1 MVSNQHNNAHH
12 TIITGTTNSLRS
24 VGLRLKLIVV
34 LIVVSILFLGFKGLT
49 GMHSAS
55 DSIESLYTKGMQH
68 TIRAGRILDELG
80 SARSQLLL
88 AFQHDPSSKY
98 ALMHDHPITMHVE
111 SIQTSLTNLHRIVD
125 NEILANVLDDKEKAV
140 IQTLKEKLDQVTR
153 QGFEP
158 ALQQLKAEKYDAAN
172 LILLQVKVINPLY
185 NEIKKAAEAFLDIQT
200 QEGKNNFSAS
210 QHEINQFIWMV
221 SLLGAFALIVTTSLA
236 LLIAK
241 RVNNAVH
248 HLASSATHIAAGDLT
263 QRIPVTGNDEFSDI
277 AKYVNRIVTSFQEV
291 ISSNRH
297 SVSALATAAEENA
310 AVAMQTKQNIVEQQS
325 QTQQIAAAIH
335 QFTATVHEVA
345 QSAGLAAEASEEAE
359 QAAMQGRKVVEENI
373 AMIEGLSNDL
383 QKMLAAMQLLAKDSE
398 DIGSVVDV
406 IQSISEQTNLLAL
419 NAAIEAARAGEQGR
433 GFAVVADEVRTLA
446 SRTQESTKQILQTV
460 QRLQQSSRDSANL
473 IEQGVSG
480 ASKAVEKARLAGTA
494 LSQITANVDRIST
507 MNTQIATAS
516 EEQSAVTEEINKNII
531 TISEISNQ
539 TALGAQQSSE
549 ATLELARLAE
559 SMKQE
564 VARYNA

>member
-1 MVSNQHNNAHH
+1 
-12 TIITGTTNSLRS
+12 
-24 VGLRLKLIVV
+24 
-34 LIVVSILFLGFKGLT
+34 
-49 GMHSAS
+49 
-55 DSIESLYTKGMQH
+55 
-68 TIRAGRILDELG
+68 
-80 SARSQLLL
+80 
-88 AFQHDPSSKY
+88 
-98 ALMHDHPITMHVE
+98 
-111 SIQTSLTNLHRIVD
+111 
-125 NEILANVLDDKEKAV
+125 
-140 IQTLKEKLDQVTR
+140 
-153 QGFEP
+153 
-158 ALQQLKAEKYDAAN
+158 
-172 LILLQVKVINPLY
+172 
-185 NEIKKAAEAFLDIQT
+185 
-200 QEGKNNFSAS
+200 
-210 QHEINQFIWMV
+210 
-221 SLLGAFALIVTTSLA
+221 
-236 LLIAK
+236 
-241 RVNNAVH
+241 
-248 HLASSATHIAAGDLT
+248 
-263 QRIPVTGNDEFSDI
+263 
-277 AKYVNRIVTSFQEV
+277 
-291 ISSNRH
+291 
-297 SVSALATAAEENA
+297 
-310 AVAMQTKQNIVEQQS
+310 MQTKQNIVEQQS

-516 EEQSAVTEEINKNII
+516 EEQSAVTEEINKTSSPSAKSPTKPRWEHNKALKQPWSWQDSPRACNRKSRV
-531 TISEISNQ
+531 TMPDISQND
-539 TALGAQQSSE
+539 
-549 ATLELARLAE
+549 LEWQRNEKRVYPHQHLKRCD
-559 SMKQE
+559 
-564 VARYNA
+564 

>member
-1 MVSNQHNNAHH
+1 MMVSNQHNNAHR
-12 TIITGTTNSLRS
+12 TIIAGTKNSLHS

-49 GMHSAS
+49 GMQSAS
-55 DSIESLYTKGMQH
+55 DSIESLYIKGMQH

-111 SIQTSLTNLHRIVD
+111 GIQTSLTNLHRIVD
-125 NEILANVLDDKEKAV
+125 NEILATVLDAQEKAV

-172 LILLQVKVINPLY
+172 LILLQVINPLY

-559 SMKQE
+559 SMQQE

>member
-1 MVSNQHNNAHH
+1 MTSNSLNSAHRKSAKS
-12 TIITGTTNSLRS
+12 TTNSLHC
-24 VGLRLKLIVV
+24 VGVRLKLIVV

-49 GMHSAS
+49 GMQNAS
-55 DSIESLYTKGMQH
+55 NSIESLYSKGMQH
-68 TIRAGRILDELG
+68 TIRAGRILDDLG

-98 ALMHDHPITMHVE
+98 AHMHDHPIDRHME
-111 SIQTSLTNLHRIVD
+111 GIEASLTDLHHIVD
-125 NEILANVLDDKEKAV
+125 NEILATELDAQEKTV
-140 IQTLKEKLDQVTR
+140 ILALKEKLDQVTKD
-153 QGFEP
+153 GFEP
-158 ALQQLKAEKYDAAN
+158 ALMQIKAKNYDAAN
-172 LILLQVKVINPLY
+172 LILLQKINPLY
-185 NEIKKAAEAFLDIQT
+185 GDIKQAAEAFLEIQIK
-200 QEGKNNFSAS
+200 EGKANFSAS
-210 QHEINQFIWMV
+210 EHDIRQFIWSV
-221 SLLGAFALIVTTSLA
+221 GLLGALALIVTTTLA

-248 HLASSATHIAAGDLT
+248 QLADSATNIADGDLT
-263 QRIPVTGNDEFSDI
+263 QRIPVTGSDEFSDI
-277 AKYVNRIVTSFQEV
+277 AEYVNRIVSSFQLV
-291 ISSNRH
+291 ISNNRH
-297 SVSALATAAEENA
+297 SISALATAAEQNA
-310 AVAMQTKQNIVEQQS
+310 SVAMQTKQNIVEQQS
-325 QTQQIAAAIH
+325 QTQQIATAIH

-359 QAAMQGRKVVEENI
+359 QAAAQGRKVVNENI

-383 QKMLAAMQLLAKDSE
+383 QQMLEAMQLLAKDSE

-460 QRLQQSSRDSANL
+460 QRLQQSSRDSTQM
-473 IEQGVSG
+473 IEQGVDS

-494 LSQITANVDRIST
+494 LSQISANVDRISN

-516 EEQSAVTEEINKNII
+516 EEQSAVTEEINKNISA
-531 TISEISNQ
+531 ISEISNQ
-539 TALGAQQSSE
+539 TAVGAQQSSE
-549 ATLELARLAE
+549 ATLELARLADD
-559 SMKQE
+559 MQQE
-564 VARYNA
+564 VARYKA

>member
-1 MVSNQHNNAHH
+1 MMVSNQHNNAHR
-12 TIITGTTNSLRS
+12 TIIAGTTNSLHS

-49 GMHSAS
+49 GMQSAS
-55 DSIESLYTKGMQH
+55 YSIESLYTKGMQH

-111 SIQTSLTNLHRIVD
+111 GIQTSLTNLHRIVD
-125 NEILANVLDDKEKAV
+125 NEILATVLDAQEKAV

-172 LILLQVKVINPLY
+172 LILLQVINPLY

-210 QHEINQFIWMV
+210 QHEINQFIWIV

-263 QRIPVTGNDEFSDI
+263 QRIPITGNDEFSDI

-559 SMKQE
+559 SMQQE

>member
-1 MVSNQHNNAHH
+1 MVSNQHNNAHR
-12 TIITGTTNSLRS
+12 TIIAGTKNSLHS

-49 GMHSAS
+49 GMQSAS
-55 DSIESLYTKGMQH
+55 YSIESLYTKGMQH

-111 SIQTSLTNLHRIVD
+111 GIQTSLTNLHRIVD
-125 NEILANVLDDKEKAV
+125 NEILATVLDAQEKAV

-172 LILLQVKVINPLY
+172 LILLQVINPLY

-248 HLASSATHIAAGDLT
+248 HLASSATHIAAGALT

-559 SMKQE
+559 SMQQE

>member
-1 MVSNQHNNAHH
+1 MMVSNQHNNAHR
-12 TIITGTTNSLRS
+12 TIIAGTTNSLHS

-49 GMHSAS
+49 GMQSAS

-111 SIQTSLTNLHRIVD
+111 GIQTSLTNLHRIVD
-125 NEILANVLDDKEKAV
+125 NEILATVLDAQEKAV

-172 LILLQVKVINPLY
+172 LILLQVINPLY

-359 QAAMQGRKVVEENI
+359 QAAMQ
-373 AMIEGLSNDL
+373 
-383 QKMLAAMQLLAKDSE
+383 LLAKDSE

-549 ATLELARLAE
+549 ATLDLARLAE
-559 SMKQE
+559 SMQQE

>member
-1 MVSNQHNNAHH
+1 MMVSNQHNNAHR
-12 TIITGTTNSLRS
+12 TIIAGTTNSLHS

-49 GMHSAS
+49 GMQSAS

-111 SIQTSLTNLHRIVD
+111 GIQTSLTNLHRIVD
-125 NEILANVLDDKEKAV
+125 NEILATVLDAQEKAV

-172 LILLQVKVINPLY
+172 LILLQVINPLY

-210 QHEINQFIWMV
+210 QHEINQFIWIV

-345 QSAGLAAEASEEAE
+345 QSAGLAEEAE

-559 SMKQE
+559 SMQQE

>member
-1 MVSNQHNNAHH
+1 MMVSNQHNNAHH
-12 TIITGTTNSLRS
+12 TIMTGTTNSLRS

-49 GMHSAS
+49 GMQSAS

-111 SIQTSLTNLHRIVD
+111 GIQTSLTNLHRIVD

-140 IQTLKEKLDQVTR
+140 IQTLKEKLDQVNR

-172 LILLQVKVINPLY
+172 LILLQVINPLY

-325 QTQQIAAAIH
+325 QTQQIATAIH
-335 QFTATVHEVA
+335 QFTATVNEVA
-345 QSAGLAAEASEEAE
+345 QSAGLAADASEEAE

-373 AMIEGLSNDL
+373 AMIERLSNDL

-473 IEQGVSG
+473 IEQGVLG

>member
-1 MVSNQHNNAHH
+1 MTSNSLNSAHRKSAKS
-12 TIITGTTNSLRS
+12 TTNSLHS
-24 VGLRLKLIVV
+24 VGFRLKLIVV

-49 GMHSAS
+49 GMQNAS
-55 DSIESLYTKGMQH
+55 NSIESLYSKGMQH
-68 TIRAGRILDELG
+68 TIRAGRILDDLG

-98 ALMHDHPITMHVE
+98 AHMHDHPIDRHIE
-111 SIQTSLTNLHRIVD
+111 GIEASLTDLHHIVD
-125 NEILANVLDDKEKAV
+125 NEILATELDAQEKAV
-140 IQTLKEKLDQVTR
+140 ILALKEKLDQVTKD
-153 QGFEP
+153 GFEP
-158 ALQQLKAEKYDAAN
+158 ALMQIKAKNYDAAN
-172 LILLQVKVINPLY
+172 LILLQKINPLY
-185 NEIKKAAEAFLDIQT
+185 GDIKQAAEAFLEIQIK
-200 QEGKNNFSAS
+200 EGKANFSAS
-210 QHEINQFIWMV
+210 EHDIRQFIWSV
-221 SLLGAFALIVTTSLA
+221 GLLGALALIVTTTLA

-248 HLASSATHIAAGDLT
+248 QLADSATNIADGDLT
-263 QRIPVTGNDEFSDI
+263 QRIPVTGSDEFSDI
-277 AKYVNRIVTSFQEV
+277 AEYVNRIVSSFQHV
-291 ISSNRH
+291 ISNNRH
-297 SVSALATAAEENA
+297 SISALATAAEQNA
-310 AVAMQTKQNIVEQQS
+310 SVAMQTKQNIVEQQS
-325 QTQQIAAAIH
+325 QTQQIATAIH

-345 QSAGLAAEASEEAE
+345 QSAELAAEASEEAE
-359 QAAMQGRKVVEENI
+359 QAAAQGRKVVNENI

-383 QKMLAAMQLLAKDSE
+383 QQMLEAMQLLAKDSE

-460 QRLQQSSRDSANL
+460 QRLQQSSRDSTQM
-473 IEQGVSG
+473 IEQGVDS

-494 LSQITANVDRIST
+494 LSQISANVDRISN

-516 EEQSAVTEEINKNII
+516 EEQSAVTEEINKNIS

-539 TALGAQQSSE
+539 TAVGAQQSSE
-549 ATLELARLAE
+549 ATLELARLADN
-559 SMKQE
+559 MQQE
-564 VARYNA
+564 VARYKA

>member
-1 MVSNQHNNAHH
+1 
-12 TIITGTTNSLRS
+12 
-24 VGLRLKLIVV
+24 
-34 LIVVSILFLGFKGLT
+34 
-49 GMHSAS
+49 
-55 DSIESLYTKGMQH
+55 
-68 TIRAGRILDELG
+68 
-80 SARSQLLL
+80 
-88 AFQHDPSSKY
+88 
-98 ALMHDHPITMHVE
+98 
-111 SIQTSLTNLHRIVD
+111 
-125 NEILANVLDDKEKAV
+125 
-140 IQTLKEKLDQVTR
+140 
-153 QGFEP
+153 
-158 ALQQLKAEKYDAAN
+158 
-172 LILLQVKVINPLY
+172 
-185 NEIKKAAEAFLDIQT
+185 
-200 QEGKNNFSAS
+200 
-210 QHEINQFIWMV
+210 MV
-221 SLLGAFALIVTTSLA
+221 SLLGAVALIVTTSLA

-241 RVNNAVH
+241 RVNNAVY

-291 ISSNRH
+291 IGSNRH

-559 SMKQE
+559 SMQQE

>member
-1 MVSNQHNNAHH
+1 MVSNQHNNAHR
-12 TIITGTTNSLRS
+12 TIIAGTTNSLHS

-49 GMHSAS
+49 GMQSAS
-55 DSIESLYTKGMQH
+55 YSIESLYTKGMQH

-111 SIQTSLTNLHRIVD
+111 GIQTSLTNLHRIVD
-125 NEILANVLDDKEKAV
+125 NEILATVLDAQEKAV

-172 LILLQVKVINPLY
+172 LILLQVINPLY

-210 QHEINQFIWMV
+210 QHEINQFIWIV

-263 QRIPVTGNDEFSDI
+263 QRIPITGNDEFSDI

-559 SMKQE
+559 SMQQE

>member
-1 MVSNQHNNAHH
+1 MVSNQHNNAHR
-12 TIITGTTNSLRS
+12 TIIAGTTNSLHS

-49 GMHSAS
+49 GMQSAS

-111 SIQTSLTNLHRIVD
+111 GIQTSLTNLHRIVD
-125 NEILANVLDDKEKAV
+125 NEILATVLDAQEKAV

-172 LILLQVKVINPLY
+172 LILLQVINPLY

-359 QAAMQGRKVVEENI
+359 QAAMQ
-373 AMIEGLSNDL
+373 
-383 QKMLAAMQLLAKDSE
+383 LLAKDSE

-549 ATLELARLAE
+549 ATLDLARLAE
-559 SMKQE
+559 SMQQE

>member
-1 MVSNQHNNAHH
+1 MMVSNQHNNAHR
-12 TIITGTTNSLRS
+12 TIIAGTTNSLHS

-49 GMHSAS
+49 GMQSAS

-111 SIQTSLTNLHRIVD
+111 GIQTSLTNLHRIVD
-125 NEILANVLDDKEKAV
+125 NEILATVLDTQEKTV

-172 LILLQVKVINPLY
+172 LILLQVINPLY

-221 SLLGAFALIVTTSLA
+221 SLLGVFALIVTTSLA

-325 QTQQIAAAIH
+325 QTQQIAAAI
-335 QFTATVHEVA
+335 ATVHEVA
-345 QSAGLAAEASEEAE
+345 KSAGLAAEASEEAE
-359 QAAMQGRKVVEENI
+359 QAAIQGRKVVEENI

-559 SMKQE
+559 SMQQE

>member
-1 MVSNQHNNAHH
+1 MTSYSLNSAHRKSAKS
-12 TIITGTTNSLRS
+12 TTNSLHS
-24 VGLRLKLIVV
+24 VGFRLKLIVV

-49 GMHSAS
+49 GMQNAS
-55 DSIESLYTKGMQH
+55 NSIETLYSKGMQH
-68 TIRAGRILDELG
+68 TIRAGRILDDLG

-98 ALMHDHPITMHVE
+98 AHMHDHPIDRHME
-111 SIQTSLTNLHRIVD
+111 GIEASLTDLHHIVD
-125 NEILANVLDDKEKAV
+125 NEILATELDAQEKAV
-140 IQTLKEKLDQVTR
+140 ILALKEKLDQVTKD
-153 QGFEP
+153 GFEP
-158 ALQQLKAEKYDAAN
+158 ALMQIKAKNYDAAN
-172 LILLQVKVINPLY
+172 LILLQKINPLY
-185 NEIKKAAEAFLDIQT
+185 GDIKQAAEAFLEIQIK
-200 QEGKNNFSAS
+200 EGKANFSAS
-210 QHEINQFIWMV
+210 EYDIRQFIWSV
-221 SLLGAFALIVTTSLA
+221 GLLGALALIVTTTLA

-248 HLASSATHIAAGDLT
+248 QLADSATNIADGDLT
-263 QRIPVTGNDEFSDI
+263 QRIPVTGSDEFSDI
-277 AKYVNRIVTSFQEV
+277 AEYVNRIVSSFQHV
-291 ISSNRH
+291 ISNNRH
-297 SVSALATAAEENA
+297 SISALASAAEQNA
-310 AVAMQTKQNIVEQQS
+310 SVAMQTKQNIVEQQS
-325 QTQQIAAAIH
+325 QTQQIATAIH

-359 QAAMQGRKVVEENI
+359 QAAAQGRKVVNENI

-383 QKMLAAMQLLAKDSE
+383 QQMLEAMQLLAKDSE

-460 QRLQQSSRDSANL
+460 QRLQQSSRDSTQM
-473 IEQGVSG
+473 IEQGVDS

-494 LSQITANVDRIST
+494 LSQISANVDRISN

-516 EEQSAVTEEINKNII
+516 EEQSAVTEEINKNISA
-531 TISEISNQ
+531 ISEISNQ
-539 TALGAQQSSE
+539 TAVGAQQSSE
-549 ATLELARLAE
+549 ATLELARLADD
-559 SMKQE
+559 MQQE
-564 VARYNA
+564 VARYKA

>member
-1 MVSNQHNNAHH
+1 MMVSNQHNNAHR
-12 TIITGTTNSLRS
+12 TIIAGTKNSLHS

-49 GMHSAS
+49 GMQSAS
-55 DSIESLYTKGMQH
+55 YSIESLYTKGMQH

-111 SIQTSLTNLHRIVD
+111 GIQTSLTNLHRIVD
-125 NEILANVLDDKEKAV
+125 NEILATVLDAQEKAV

-172 LILLQVKVINPLY
+172 LILLQVINPLY

-248 HLASSATHIAAGDLT
+248 HLASSATHIAAGALT

-559 SMKQE
+559 SMQQE

>member
-1 MVSNQHNNAHH
+1 MMVSNQHNNAHR
-12 TIITGTTNSLRS
+12 TIIAGTTNSLHS

-49 GMHSAS
+49 GMQSAS

-111 SIQTSLTNLHRIVD
+111 GIQTSLTNLHRIVD
-125 NEILANVLDDKEKAV
+125 NEILATVLDAQEKAV

-172 LILLQVKVINPLY
+172 LILLQVINPLY

-221 SLLGAFALIVTTSLA
+221 SLLGTFALIVTTSLA

-549 ATLELARLAE
+549 ATLDLARLAE
-559 SMKQE
+559 SMQQE

>member
-1 MVSNQHNNAHH
+1 M
-12 TIITGTTNSLRS
+12 
-24 VGLRLKLIVV
+24 
-34 LIVVSILFLGFKGLT
+34 
-49 GMHSAS
+49 
-55 DSIESLYTKGMQH
+55 
-68 TIRAGRILDELG
+68 
-80 SARSQLLL
+80 
-88 AFQHDPSSKY
+88 
-98 ALMHDHPITMHVE
+98 
-111 SIQTSLTNLHRIVD
+111 
-125 NEILANVLDDKEKAV
+125 
-140 IQTLKEKLDQVTR
+140 
-153 QGFEP
+153 
-158 ALQQLKAEKYDAAN
+158 
-172 LILLQVKVINPLY
+172 
-185 NEIKKAAEAFLDIQT
+185 
-200 QEGKNNFSAS
+200 
-210 QHEINQFIWMV
+210 
-221 SLLGAFALIVTTSLA
+221 
-236 LLIAK
+236 
-241 RVNNAVH
+241 
-248 HLASSATHIAAGDLT
+248 
-263 QRIPVTGNDEFSDI
+263 
-277 AKYVNRIVTSFQEV
+277 TSFQEV

-325 QTQQIAAAIH
+325 QTQQIATAIH
-335 QFTATVHEVA
+335 QFTATVNEVA
-345 QSAGLAAEASEEAE
+345 QSAGLAADASEEAE

-473 IEQGVSG
+473 IEQGVLG

>member
-24 VGLRLKLIVV
+24 VGLRLKLVVV

-49 GMHSAS
+49 GMQSAS

-80 SARSQLLL
+80 SASSQLLL

-111 SIQTSLTNLHRIVD
+111 GIQTSLTNLHRIVD
-125 NEILANVLDDKEKAV
+125 NEILATVLDAQEKAV

-172 LILLQVKVINPLY
+172 LILLQVINPLY

-325 QTQQIAAAIH
+325 QTQQIATAIH
-335 QFTATVHEVA
+335 QFTATVNEVA
-345 QSAGLAAEASEEAE
+345 QSAGLDASEEAE

-473 IEQGVSG
+473 IEQGVLG

>member
-1 MVSNQHNNAHH
+1 
-12 TIITGTTNSLRS
+12 
-24 VGLRLKLIVV
+24 
-34 LIVVSILFLGFKGLT
+34 
-49 GMHSAS
+49 
-55 DSIESLYTKGMQH
+55 
-68 TIRAGRILDELG
+68 
-80 SARSQLLL
+80 
-88 AFQHDPSSKY
+88 
-98 ALMHDHPITMHVE
+98 
-111 SIQTSLTNLHRIVD
+111 
-125 NEILANVLDDKEKAV
+125 
-140 IQTLKEKLDQVTR
+140 
-153 QGFEP
+153 
-158 ALQQLKAEKYDAAN
+158 
-172 LILLQVKVINPLY
+172 
-185 NEIKKAAEAFLDIQT
+185 
-200 QEGKNNFSAS
+200 
-210 QHEINQFIWMV
+210 
-221 SLLGAFALIVTTSLA
+221 
-236 LLIAK
+236 
-241 RVNNAVH
+241 
-248 HLASSATHIAAGDLT
+248 
-263 QRIPVTGNDEFSDI
+263 
-277 AKYVNRIVTSFQEV
+277 
-291 ISSNRH
+291 
-297 SVSALATAAEENA
+297 
-310 AVAMQTKQNIVEQQS
+310 
-325 QTQQIAAAIH
+325 QIAAAIH

-559 SMKQE
+559 SMQQE

>member
-1 MVSNQHNNAHH
+1 MVSNQHNNAHR
-12 TIITGTTNSLRS
+12 TIIAGTTNSLHS

-49 GMHSAS
+49 GMQSAS

-111 SIQTSLTNLHRIVD
+111 GIQTSLTNLHRIVD
-125 NEILANVLDDKEKAV
+125 NEILATVLDTQEKTV

-172 LILLQVKVINPLY
+172 LILLQVINPLY

-221 SLLGAFALIVTTSLA
+221 SLLGVFALIVTTSLA

-325 QTQQIAAAIH
+325 QTQQIAAAI
-335 QFTATVHEVA
+335 ATVHEVA
-345 QSAGLAAEASEEAE
+345 KSAGLAAEASEEAE
-359 QAAMQGRKVVEENI
+359 QAAIQGRKVVEENI

-559 SMKQE
+559 SMQQE

>member
-1 MVSNQHNNAHH
+1 MVSNQHNNAHR
-12 TIITGTTNSLRS
+12 TIIAGTKNSLHS

-49 GMHSAS
+49 GMQSAS
-55 DSIESLYTKGMQH
+55 DSIESLYIKGMQH

-111 SIQTSLTNLHRIVD
+111 GIQTSLTNLHRIVD
-125 NEILANVLDDKEKAV
+125 NEILATVLDAQEKAV

-172 LILLQVKVINPLY
+172 LILLQVINPLY

-559 SMKQE
+559 SMQQE

>member
-1 MVSNQHNNAHH
+1 MTSNSLNSAHRKSAKS
-12 TIITGTTNSLRS
+12 TTNSLHS
-24 VGLRLKLIVV
+24 VGFRLKLIVV

-49 GMHSAS
+49 GMQNTSN
-55 DSIESLYTKGMQH
+55 SIESLYSKGMQH
-68 TIRAGRILDELG
+68 TIRAGRILDDLG

-98 ALMHDHPITMHVE
+98 AHMHDHPIDRHME
-111 SIQTSLTNLHRIVD
+111 GIEASLTDLHHIVD
-125 NEILANVLDDKEKAV
+125 NEILATELDAQEKAV
-140 IQTLKEKLDQVTR
+140 ILALKEKLDQVTKD
-153 QGFEP
+153 GFEP
-158 ALQQLKAEKYDAAN
+158 ALMQIKAKNYDAAN
-172 LILLQVKVINPLY
+172 LILLQKINPLY
-185 NEIKKAAEAFLDIQT
+185 GDIKQAAEAFLEIQIK
-200 QEGKNNFSAS
+200 EGKANFSAS
-210 QHEINQFIWMV
+210 EYDIRQFIWSV
-221 SLLGAFALIVTTSLA
+221 GLLGALALIVTTTLA

-248 HLASSATHIAAGDLT
+248 QLADSATNIADGDLT
-263 QRIPVTGNDEFSDI
+263 QRIPVTGSDEFSDI
-277 AKYVNRIVTSFQEV
+277 AEYVNRIVSSFQHI
-291 ISSNRH
+291 ISNNRH
-297 SVSALATAAEENA
+297 SISALASAAEQNA
-310 AVAMQTKQNIVEQQS
+310 SVAMQTKQNIVEQQS
-325 QTQQIAAAIH
+325 QTQQIATAIH

-359 QAAMQGRKVVEENI
+359 QAAAQGRIVVNENI

-383 QKMLAAMQLLAKDSE
+383 QQMLEAMQLLAKDSE

-460 QRLQQSSRDSANL
+460 QRLQQSSRDSTQM
-473 IEQGVSG
+473 IEQGVDS

-494 LSQITANVDRIST
+494 LSQISANVDRISN

-516 EEQSAVTEEINKNII
+516 EEQSAVTEEINKNISA
-531 TISEISNQ
+531 ISEISNQ
-539 TALGAQQSSE
+539 TAVGAQQSSE
-549 ATLELARLAE
+549 ATLELARLADN
-559 SMKQE
+559 MQQE
-564 VARYNA
+564 VARYKA

>member
-1 MVSNQHNNAHH
+1 MVSNQHNNAHR
-12 TIITGTTNSLRS
+12 TIIAGTTNSLHS

-49 GMHSAS
+49 GMQSAS
-55 DSIESLYTKGMQH
+55 YSIESLYTKGMQH

-111 SIQTSLTNLHRIVD
+111 GIQTSLTNLHRIVD
-125 NEILANVLDDKEKAV
+125 NEILATVLDAQEKAV

-172 LILLQVKVINPLY
+172 LILLQVINPLY

-210 QHEINQFIWMV
+210 QHEINQFIWIV

-291 ISSNRH
+291 ISSNRY

-559 SMKQE
+559 SMQQE

>member
-1 MVSNQHNNAHH
+1 MMVSNLQNRTHR
-12 TIITGTTNSLRS
+12 TIATGTTNSLHS

-49 GMHSAS
+49 GMQDAS

-80 SARSQLLL
+80 NARSQLLL
-88 AFQHDPSSKY
+88 AFQHEPTSKY
-98 ALMHDHPITMHVE
+98 VLMHDHPIQIHIE
-111 SIQTSLTNLHRIVD
+111 AIQTSISDLHEIID
-125 NEILANVLDDKEKAV
+125 KQILATALDDKEKAV
-140 IQTLKEKLDQVTR
+140 IYSLKEKLDQVTDN
-153 QGFEP
+153 GFKP
-158 ALQQLKAEKYDAAN
+158 ALALLKEGKYDEAN
-172 LILLQVKVINPLY
+172 LILLQKINPLY
-185 NEIKKAAEAFLDIQT
+185 GDIKKAAEEFLDIQI
-200 QEGKNNFSAS
+200 QEGKDNFSIS
-210 QHEINQFIWMV
+210 QSDIQQFIWSV
-221 SLLGAFALIVTTSLA
+221 SLLGTLALVVTTTLA

-248 HLASSATHIAAGDLT
+248 QLASSATNIANGDLT
-263 QRIPVTGNDEFSDI
+263 QRIPITGDDEFSDI
-277 AKYVNRIVTSFQEV
+277 AEYVNRIVGSFQEV

-297 SVSALATAAEENA
+297 SISALAAAAEENA
-310 AVAMQTKQNIVEQQS
+310 AVAMQTKQNIEEQQS
-325 QTQQIAAAIH
+325 QTQQIATAIH
-335 QFTATVHEVA
+335 EFTATVHEVA

-359 QAAMQGRKVVEENI
+359 QAAKQGRKVVDENI
-373 AMIEGLSNDL
+373 AMIENLSSDL

-406 IQSISEQTNLLAL
+406 IQGISEQTNLLAL

-460 QRLQQSSRDSANL
+460 QRLQQSSRDSAHL
-473 IEQGVSG
+473 IEQGVDG
-480 ASKAVEKARLAGTA
+480 ASKAVEKARLAGTS

-531 TISEISNQ
+531 TISDISNQ

-559 SMKQE
+559 AMQQE
-564 VARYNA
+564 IVRYNA

>member
-1 MVSNQHNNAHH
+1 
-12 TIITGTTNSLRS
+12 
-24 VGLRLKLIVV
+24 
-34 LIVVSILFLGFKGLT
+34 
-49 GMHSAS
+49 
-55 DSIESLYTKGMQH
+55 MQH

-111 SIQTSLTNLHRIVD
+111 GIQTSLTNLHRIVD
-125 NEILANVLDDKEKAV
+125 NEILATVLDAQEKAV

-172 LILLQVKVINPLY
+172 LILLQVINPLY

-559 SMKQE
+559 SMQQE

>member
-1 MVSNQHNNAHH
+1 MMVSNQHNNAHR
-12 TIITGTTNSLRS
+12 TIIAGTTNSLHS

-49 GMHSAS
+49 GMQRAS

-98 ALMHDHPITMHVE
+98 ALMHDHPITVHVE
-111 SIQTSLTNLHRIVD
+111 GIQTSLTNLHRIVD
-125 NEILANVLDDKEKAV
+125 NEILATVLDAQEKAV

-172 LILLQVKVINPLY
+172 LILLQVINPLY

-559 SMKQE
+559 SMQQE

>member
-1 MVSNQHNNAHH
+1 MTSNSLNSAHRKSAKS
-12 TIITGTTNSLRS
+12 TTNSLHS
-24 VGLRLKLIVV
+24 VGVRLKLIVV

-49 GMHSAS
+49 GMQNAS
-55 DSIESLYTKGMQH
+55 NSIESLYSKGMQH
-68 TIRAGRILDELG
+68 TIRAGRILDDLG

-98 ALMHDHPITMHVE
+98 AHMHDHPIDRHME
-111 SIQTSLTNLHRIVD
+111 GIEASLTDLHHIVD
-125 NEILANVLDDKEKAV
+125 NEILATELDAQEKTV
-140 IQTLKEKLDQVTR
+140 ILALKEKLDQVTKN
-153 QGFEP
+153 GFEP
-158 ALQQLKAEKYDAAN
+158 ALTQIKAKNYDAAN
-172 LILLQVKVINPLY
+172 LILLQKINPLY
-185 NEIKKAAEAFLDIQT
+185 GDIKQAAEAFLEIQIK
-200 QEGKNNFSAS
+200 EGKANFSAS
-210 QHEINQFIWMV
+210 EHDIRQFIWSV
-221 SLLGAFALIVTTSLA
+221 GLLGALALIVTTTLA

-248 HLASSATHIAAGDLT
+248 QLADSATNIADGDLT
-263 QRIPVTGNDEFSDI
+263 QRIPVTGSDEFSDI
-277 AKYVNRIVTSFQEV
+277 AEYVNRIVSSFQHV
-291 ISSNRH
+291 ISNNRH
-297 SVSALATAAEENA
+297 SISALASAAEQNA
-310 AVAMQTKQNIVEQQS
+310 SVAMQTKQNIVEQQS
-325 QTQQIAAAIH
+325 QTQQIATAIH

-359 QAAMQGRKVVEENI
+359 QAAAQGRKVVNENI

-383 QKMLAAMQLLAKDSE
+383 QQMLEAMQLLAKDSE

-460 QRLQQSSRDSANL
+460 QRLQQSSRDSTQM
-473 IEQGVSG
+473 IEQGVDS

-494 LSQITANVDRIST
+494 LSQISANVDRISN

-516 EEQSAVTEEINKNII
+516 EEQSAVTEEINKNISA
-531 TISEISNQ
+531 ISEISNQ
-539 TALGAQQSSE
+539 TAVGAQQSSE
-549 ATLELARLAE
+549 ATLELARLADN
-559 SMKQE
+559 MQQE
-564 VARYNA
+564 VARYKA

>member
-1 MVSNQHNNAHH
+1 MTSNSLNSAHRKSAKS
-12 TIITGTTNSLRS
+12 TTNSLHS
-24 VGLRLKLIVV
+24 VGVRLKLIVV

-49 GMHSAS
+49 GMQNAS
-55 DSIESLYTKGMQH
+55 NSIESLYSKGMQH
-68 TIRAGRILDELG
+68 TIRAGRILDDLG

-98 ALMHDHPITMHVE
+98 AHMHDHPIDRHME
-111 SIQTSLTNLHRIVD
+111 GIEASLTDLHHIVD
-125 NEILANVLDDKEKAV
+125 NEILATELDAQEKAV
-140 IQTLKEKLDQVTR
+140 ILALKEKLDQVTKN
-153 QGFEP
+153 GFEP
-158 ALQQLKAEKYDAAN
+158 ALTQIKAKNYDAAN
-172 LILLQVKVINPLY
+172 LILLQKINPLY
-185 NEIKKAAEAFLDIQT
+185 GDIKQAAEAFLEIQIK
-200 QEGKNNFSAS
+200 EGKANFSAS
-210 QHEINQFIWMV
+210 EHDIRQFIWSV
-221 SLLGAFALIVTTSLA
+221 GLLGALALIVTTTLA

-248 HLASSATHIAAGDLT
+248 QLADSATNIADGDLT
-263 QRIPVTGNDEFSDI
+263 QRIPVTGSDEFSDI
-277 AKYVNRIVTSFQEV
+277 AEYVNRIVSSFQHV
-291 ISSNRH
+291 ISNNRH
-297 SVSALATAAEENA
+297 SISALASAAEQNA
-310 AVAMQTKQNIVEQQS
+310 SVAMQTKQNIVEQQS
-325 QTQQIAAAIH
+325 QTQQIATAIH

-359 QAAMQGRKVVEENI
+359 QAAAQGRKVVNENI

-383 QKMLAAMQLLAKDSE
+383 QQMLEAMQLLAKDSE

-460 QRLQQSSRDSANL
+460 QRLQQSSRDSTQM
-473 IEQGVSG
+473 IEQGVDS

-494 LSQITANVDRIST
+494 LSQISANVDRISN

-516 EEQSAVTEEINKNII
+516 EEQSAVTEEINKNISA
-531 TISEISNQ
+531 ISEISNQ
-539 TALGAQQSSE
+539 TAVGAQQSSE
-549 ATLELARLAE
+549 ATLELARLADN
-559 SMKQE
+559 MQQE
-564 VARYNA
+564 VARYKA